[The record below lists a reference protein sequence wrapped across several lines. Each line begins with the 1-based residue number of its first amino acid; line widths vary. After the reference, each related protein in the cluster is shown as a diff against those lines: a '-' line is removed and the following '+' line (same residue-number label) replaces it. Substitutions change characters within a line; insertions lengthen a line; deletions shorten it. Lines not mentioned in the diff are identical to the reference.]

1 MRGGS
6 PGQKSTM
13 NQHASQDP
21 TRKAS
26 QFSDQ
31 SEDARITVEREIPA
45 PSHAVFDVLTNV
57 ERHAELDGSGFV
69 LGLDH
74 GDRISRTGQNFRM
87 NMTGPHMGG
96 DYQTDNHVTG
106 FDKNRLLAW
115 QTAPAGQEPPGWQWV
130 WELES
135 QGSDTTVVRL
145 TYDWSGVTD
154 EELKKQIG
162 FPLVKEEQ
170 LETTLDRLAQ
180 AVAT

>member
-1 MRGGS
+1 
-6 PGQKSTM
+6 M
-13 NQHASQDP
+13 NHASQDP

-26 QFSDQ
+26 QFSPQRDG
-31 SEDARITVEREIPA
+31 DARITVQREVPA
-45 PSHAVFDVLTNV
+45 PSAAVFDVLTNV
-57 ERHAELDGSGFV
+57 ERHVELDGSGFV

-87 NMTGPHMGG
+87 NMSGPHMGG

-106 FDKNRLLAW
+106 YDENRLLAW
-115 QTAPAGQEPPGWQWV
+115 QTAPAGEEPPGWQWV

-135 QGSDTTVVRL
+135 QGSDTTLVRL
-145 TYDWSGVTD
+145 TYDWSRVTD
-154 EELKKQIG
+154 EELKQQID
-162 FPLVKEEQ
+162 FPLVTEDQ

>member
-1 MRGGS
+1 MD
-6 PGQKSTM
+6 
-13 NQHASQDP
+13 QHASQDP

-31 SEDARITVEREIPA
+31 RDDDARIVVEREIPA
-45 PSHAVFDVLTNV
+45 SSEAVFDVLTNV
-57 ERHAELDGSGFV
+57 ERHVDLDGSGFV
-69 LGLDH
+69 RGLDH

-87 NMTGPHMGG
+87 NMSGPHMGG

-106 FDKNRLLAW
+106 YDKNRLLAW
-115 QTAPAGQEPPGWQWV
+115 QTAPAGQEPLGWQWV

-135 QGSDTTVVRL
+135 EGSDTTRVRL

-162 FPLVKEEQ
+162 FPLVKADQ
-170 LETTLDRLAQ
+170 LEATLDKLAQ

>member
-1 MRGGS
+1 
-6 PGQKSTM
+6 M
-13 NQHASQDP
+13 NQASQDP

-26 QFSDQ
+26 QFNDQ
-31 SEDARITVEREIPA
+31 RAEERITVEREIPA
-45 PSHAVFDVLTNV
+45 SSTDVFEVLTNV

-74 GDRISRTGQNFRM
+74 GDRLSRTGQNFRM

-96 DYQTDNHVTG
+96 EYQTDNHVTG
-106 FDKNRLLAW
+106 YDKNRLLAW

-130 WELES
+130 WELEA
-135 QGSDTTVVRL
+135 QGSDTTLVRL

-154 EELKKQIG
+154 EEFKKQIG
-162 FPLVKEEQ
+162 FPLVSADQ
-170 LETTLDRLAQ
+170 LEGTLDKLAQ